1 MTIKACPYCGQAGRW
16 RRLERTGK
24 AEWLCH
30 WCGMRLRP
38 ARQGWHKDRRSPHV
52 RTLHAH

>member
-16 RRLERTGK
+16 RRLERTDK

-38 ARQGWHKDRRSPHV
+38 ARPGWHKDRRSPHV